1 MVQCSSTE
9 NFGAIQ
15 TLNASSET
23 ITPKR
28 INLEIAVGMP
38 VEIGTMPRRKHFL
51 MKGHIRYS
59 GNSYWGGGDFPGNLR
74 SYKVYLVT
82 DL

>member
-23 ITPKR
+23 ISPKR

-51 MKGHIRYS
+51 MKGHICPLIIRVLGTLIGVVGTS
-59 GNSYWGGGDFPGNLR
+59 QETQGPI
-74 SYKVYLVT
+74 KCT
-82 DL
+82 